1 MPPIPR
7 PGGGDASG
15 ICGCQGGVGG
25 TEAFSRGLGRSAM
38 LPGICGWGT
47 KRRKPSCAPA
57 LAPLKKFPPA
67 ITRHPKKSWA
77 IHFHS
82 VLGREKLRVIEGDR
96 LFEVQAGITWPHKK
110 FRPIPKKFLAGIT
123 CFYTPQ
129 KFRTKS
135 HGHIAR
141 RKSLPGMEFLRGFKF
156 ETSGK
161 N

>member
-1 MPPIPR
+1 MGSTEPEGDKLDLR
-7 PGGGDASG
+7 LPGGCRQDGSLV
-15 ICGCQGGVGG
+15 QGP
-25 TEAFSRGLGRSAM
+25 RGSAM
-38 LPGICGWGT
+38 LPGICGRGT
-47 KRRKPSCAPA
+47 KRPKPSCAPA

-135 HGHIAR
+135 HG
-141 RKSLPGMEFLRGFKF
+141 PTEP
-156 ETSGK
+156 SGRPRQW
-161 N
+161 

>member
-1 MPPIPR
+1 MGGTE

-25 TEAFSRGLGRSAM
+25 TEALSRGLGRSAM

-129 KFRTKS
+129 KFRTNS
-135 HGHIAR
+135 HGLEMIVAFNF
-141 RKSLPGMEFLRGFKF
+141 SLVWVWLASF
-156 ETSGK
+156 
-161 N
+161 

>member
-1 MPPIPR
+1 
-7 PGGGDASG
+7 
-15 ICGCQGGVGG
+15 
-25 TEAFSRGLGRSAM
+25 M

-135 HGHIAR
+135 HGHIAAPEE
-141 RKSLPGMEFLRGFKF
+141 LTWYGIF
-156 ETSGK
+156 EGLQI
-161 N
+161 